1 MPLHLIVRIQP
12 ALYSL
17 QSSVTFSVVSC
28 AGVTAKVIYSGGA
41 DLDILPQHASKGK
54 GLEFLLGEV
63 RHSPLH
69 CYSLITA
76 VPLHCIH
83 LSHLSY
89 ICISLYLH
97 LPCLSY
103 KVVVQSQSSL
113 ISMHQL
119 LRELSLFALMGGTGC
134 KLHHTGAAVQHSMH
148 VAMADDHHA
157 SHFTPYYSATMA
169 SATNWCAHLI
179 QSPS

>member
-1 MPLHLIVRIQP
+1 MPLHLVVRTQL
-12 ALYSL
+12 ALYRP
-17 QSSVTFSVVSC
+17 QSAATLSVVAC

-63 RHSPLH
+63 CHPPLH
-69 CYSLITA
+69 CSSLMTP

-83 LSHLSY
+83 LSHCSY

-97 LPCLSY
+97 LLCLSC
-103 KVVVQSQSSL
+103 KVLVQLQPSL
-113 ISMHQL
+113 MSTSCC
-119 LRELSLFALMGGTGC
+119 ETGIVC
-134 KLHHTGAAVQHSMH
+134 IDAGCQIYHTGAAVQHSMH

-157 SHFTPYYSATMA
+157 SHFMLYYSASM
-169 SATNWCAHLI
+169 HL
-179 QSPS
+179 QLTGVLT